1 MEPRLEIKPDDIRAI
16 LEEVAKVDPR
26 AGQVKVDDLIDRRY
40 LDELDKSGL
49 LTKLWDEKK

>member
-1 MEPRLEIKPDDIRAI
+1 MEPRLEIKPDDIQAI

-26 AGQVKVDDLIDRRY
+26 AKQVKVEDLIDRRY

-49 LTKLWDEKK
+49 FAKLWDGKK